1 MNIKAEIAFAKAQS
15 MYAIAYEHHK
25 NDNLVR
31 NLPNQH
37 VRQTY
42 KSKL

>member
-1 MNIKAEIAFAKAQS
+1 

-25 NDNLVR
+25 NDDLVR

-42 KSKL
+42 KSKLWDDAGILSL